1 VNEEWNTIKVMYI
14 EGFEDLLRKAE
25 KNRKEWLTNDTWK
38 ETEERRQL
46 KAEVD
51 Q

>member
-1 VNEEWNTIKVMYI
+1 MYI

-25 KNRKEWLTNDTWK
+25 NNRKEWLTNDAWK